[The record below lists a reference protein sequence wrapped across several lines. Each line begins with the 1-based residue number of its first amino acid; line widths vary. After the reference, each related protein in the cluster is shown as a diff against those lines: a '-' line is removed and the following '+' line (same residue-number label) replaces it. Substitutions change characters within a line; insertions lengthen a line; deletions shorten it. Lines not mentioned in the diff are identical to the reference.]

1 MWFRRAV
8 SSKIATFARFPAF
21 TMSTEPPANDLLLL
35 QALDWLTQQ
44 HSGEFSAAQQQQLA
58 AWRKADAAHEQA
70 WQQAQALWQS
80 MEGLR
85 GRTIPG
91 SQPLLPEIH
100 PSQIRK
106 SQPKRLSTLA
116 IACSILL
123 AVVIPLNYPPSLWR
137 ADYVTEKGEQHSVT
151 LADGSTITLNSDSAV
166 SVHFDNYWRRVEV
179 LQGEAFFAVAKAKEP
194 FVVTTSDG
202 EVRAVGTAFAVQL
215 RDADTQ
221 VELVEGK
228 VELQDVSHQ
237 QHNRLNA
244 GQSAQIRNGQIHID
258 SSKAP
263 ENLALWREGYLQ
275 FDGLPLA
282 QAIEQINRYRPG
294 KVVLLNPALAKQRV
308 SGLFRLD
315 ALDQAILGFKAAVP
329 QLQSFSLTSY
339 WVVLR

>member
-1 MWFRRAV
+1 MWFHFAV
-8 SSKIATFARFPAF
+8 SFKIASFARFPAL
-21 TMSTEPPANDLLLL
+21 TMSTEPPANDALLQ

-44 HSGEFSAAQQQQLA
+44 HSGEFSAAQQRQLA
-58 AWRKADAAHEQA
+58 VWRKADAAHEQA
-70 WQQAQALWQS
+70 WQQAQSLWQS

-85 GRTIPG
+85 GRNIPG

-100 PSQIRK
+100 PRPIRNSQ
-106 SQPKRLSTLA
+106 SKRLSTLA

-123 AVVIPLNYPPSLWR
+123 AVVIPLNYPPSLWQ
-137 ADYVTEKGEQHSVT
+137 ADYVTAKGEQRSLT

-166 SVHFDNYWRRVEV
+166 SIHFDKNLRRVEV
-179 LQGEAFFAVAKAKEP
+179 LQGEAFFAVAKAKQP

-215 RDADTQ
+215 RHADTQ

-237 QHNRLNA
+237 QHNRLIA
-244 GQSAQIRNGQIHID
+244 GQSAQISNGQIHID

-275 FDGLPLA
+275 FDGLPLE

-294 KVVLLNPALAKQRV
+294 KVVLLNSALAKQRV

-329 QLQSFSLTSY
+329 QLQSFSLASY

>member
-1 MWFRRAV
+1 MWFHLAV
-8 SSKIATFARFPAF
+8 SSKIASFARFPAL
-21 TMSTEPPANDLLLL
+21 TMSTEPPTNDPILL

-44 HSGEFSAAQQQQLA
+44 HSGEFSVAQQRQLA
-58 AWRKADAAHEQA
+58 AWRQADAAHEQA

-80 MEGLR
+80 LERLR
-85 GRTIPG
+85 GRNIPG

-100 PSQIRK
+100 PRPIRK
-106 SQPKRLSTLA
+106 ARVNRLSALA
-116 IACSILL
+116 IACSLVL
-123 AVVIPLNYPPSLWR
+123 AVLIPINYPPSLWQ
-137 ADYVTEKGEQHSVT
+137 ADYVTAKGEQRSVT

-166 SVHFDNYWRRVEV
+166 DIHFDSHLRRVEV
-179 LQGEAFFAVAKAKEP
+179 LQGEAFFAVAKAKLP
-194 FVVTTSDG
+194 FVVTTTDG

-228 VELQDVSHQ
+228 VELQDASHQ
-237 QHNRLNA
+237 QRNRLVA
-244 GQSAQIRNGQIHID
+244 GQSAQIGNGQIHID

-263 ENLALWREGYLQ
+263 ESLALWREGYIQ
-275 FDGLPLA
+275 FDGLPLE
-282 QAIEQINRYRPG
+282 QAIAQINRYRPG

-329 QLQSFSLTSY
+329 QLQSFSLTSH

>member
-1 MWFRRAV
+1 MWFHFAV
-8 SSKIATFARFPAF
+8 SSKIATFARFPAI
-21 TMSTEPPANDLLLL
+21 TMSTEPSANDLLLR
-35 QALDWLTQQ
+35 QAIDWLTWQ
-44 HSGEFSAAQQQQLA
+44 HSGEFSGAQQQQLA

-70 WQQAQALWQS
+70 WQQAQALWQGL
-80 MEGLR
+80 EGLR
-85 GRTIPG
+85 GRNIPG

-100 PSQIRK
+100 PRPICK
-106 SQPKRLSTLA
+106 SQSQRLSTLA

-137 ADYVTEKGEQHSVT
+137 ADYVTEKGEQHRVT

-166 SVHFDNYWRRVEV
+166 SIHFDNHWRRVEV
-179 LQGEAFFAVAKAKEP
+179 LQGEAFFAVAKAKQP
-194 FVVTTSDG
+194 FVVTTADG
-202 EVRAVGTAFAVQL
+202 EVRAVGTAFSVQL
-215 RDADTQ
+215 RDTDTQ

-228 VELQDVSHQ
+228 VEIQDVSHQ
-237 QHNRLNA
+237 QYHRLIA
-244 GQSAQIRNGQIHID
+244 GQLAQISNGQIHID
-258 SSKAP
+258 SSNQP

-275 FDGLPLA
+275 FDGLPLQ

-294 KVVLLNPALAKQRV
+294 KVVLLNPALAAQRV

-315 ALDQAILGFKAAVP
+315 ALDQAILGLKAAVP